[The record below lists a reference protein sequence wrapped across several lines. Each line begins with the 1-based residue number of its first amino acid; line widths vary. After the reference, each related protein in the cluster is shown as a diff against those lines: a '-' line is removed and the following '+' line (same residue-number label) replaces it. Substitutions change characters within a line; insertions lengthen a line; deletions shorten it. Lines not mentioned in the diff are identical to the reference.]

1 MSVVEEE
8 EVLKRAYRTLL
19 TAAPAMP
26 RAENLQALVEAVE
39 RAEERGYFEP
49 DEDENLRE
57 VYSRYLALRGS
68 LWEMVL
74 TLKPL
79 LKGEVRYEVFGVA
92 FCAAAMLVRSASFI
106 VGLTRDKPLVRQKL
120 DEGESRY
127 GLERKT
133 YTRVYRSV
141 SSLRWMWQYQQ
152 AWRFYEA
159 NREEVFESLM
169 KTGMPEVCERL
180 QEEEPFFQKSIRTML
195 KRKVAYRWYSLL
207 RRHVSGYQQ
216 VMFQFFKLGGC
227 AVADLRQP
235 FVKTVKGKRVTGAL
249 RGEAETL
256 MKAGDVIV
264 TRHDDALSNLFL
276 PGFWPH
282 AALYLGGGETLE
294 AKKDGVKIREL
305 EETLEVDAFLVLRPV
320 LDGVLIEDAL
330 TRARTHEGK
339 LYDFVFDFR
348 KADRLVCTEVVY
360 VEFSLEKQSGRLC
373 LSAEQLIRQGL
384 EKAWFEPLLCCGVEG
399 DSLAKESVASTLI
412 RRSLAR

>member
-1 MSVVEEE
+1 MNVVEEE

-159 NREEVFESLM
+159 NREEVFERLM
-169 KTGMPEVCERL
+169 KTGMPRRGCRRFVSAC
-180 QEEEPFFQKSIRTML
+180 
-195 KRKVAYRWYSLL
+195 KRRS
-207 RRHVSGYQQ
+207 RFS
-216 VMFQFFKLGGC
+216 
-227 AVADLRQP
+227 
-235 FVKTVKGKRVTGAL
+235 KRA
-249 RGEAETL
+249 
-256 MKAGDVIV
+256 
-264 TRHDDALSNLFL
+264 
-276 PGFWPH
+276 
-282 AALYLGGGETLE
+282 
-294 AKKDGVKIREL
+294 
-305 EETLEVDAFLVLRPV
+305 
-320 LDGVLIEDAL
+320 
-330 TRARTHEGK
+330 
-339 LYDFVFDFR
+339 
-348 KADRLVCTEVVY
+348 
-360 VEFSLEKQSGRLC
+360 SGRC
-373 LSAEQLIRQGL
+373 
-384 EKAWFEPLLCCGVEG
+384 
-399 DSLAKESVASTLI
+399 
-412 RRSLAR
+412 